1 MATQTQT
8 TQTASDEA
16 VSETPRRFAWVF
28 EHGWLIAGSL
38 LVLAIVPAEVDKAES
53 ATMRANRERISLM
66 SRSERQR
73 VEFNFEEYRKLTPQQ
88 RRNVKSLHG
97 DVEEDPE
104 LAATLTAWHQWL
116 AGLTFE
122 DRESILQATD
132 PDARLALVRQVINET
147 TIEDSP
153 STQPVRSG
161 SPFPNRNFRL
171 PTAAAEFS
179 ALMAVIAG
187 HLDMPDFPEDM
198 TLQGRLKHHAA
209 VLAELLLRVRRPNNS
224 NNGPARPF
232 ERARGMFPEELRE
245 KLIEALPDENRRQ
258 EIEKQDEIEQ
268 QRSLVQ
274 IVITGFYRELQIVM
288 QQLRPNDDM
297 LLALYLDLPEDQRK
311 TLEDLP
317 EEQFAR
323 RLDELWLEREF
334 PALAKHVR
342 EIRRAMPSRMNPR
355 QGFLQNGKRPFIP
368 GARRNAGSVNDP
380 AERE

>member
-8 TQTASDEA
+8 TQTTTDEA
-16 VSETPRRFAWVF
+16 VSESPRRFAWVF

-53 ATMRANRERISLM
+53 ATMRANRERISAM

-88 RRNVKSLHG
+88 RRDIKSLHG
-97 DVEEDPE
+97 DVEADPE

-153 STQPVRSG
+153 GTQPVRSG

-209 VLAELLLRVRRPNNS
+209 VLAELLLRVRRPND
-224 NNGPARPF
+224 GPSRPF
-232 ERARGMFPEELRE
+232 ERARGMFPAELRE
-245 KLIEALPDENRRQ
+245 KLIEALQGEGRRE
-258 EIEKQDEIEQ
+258 EIEKQNEIEQ
-268 QRSLVQ
+268 QRSLAQ

-311 TLEDLP
+311 LLEDLP

-334 PALAKHVR
+334 PTLAKHVR

-368 GARRNAGSVNDP
+368 GARRNGTVSGADSN
-380 AERE
+380 RE